1 MAQPRFRMAQPRI
14 IFINCLYLA
23 KLNPVLRIG
32 DIAQL
37 VERWNDDLEIAGSSP
52 LYMYFSSNNVRLFA
66 YVFTGGD
73 PRLECLKRYESNR
86 VYCFQTK
93 FLS

>member
-1 MAQPRFRMAQPRI
+1 MTHSRFRMAQSCI

-32 DIAQL
+32 DNGQL
-37 VERWNDDLEIAGSSP
+37 VERWNDALEIAGSSP
-52 LYMYFSSNNVRLFA
+52 LYMYFSSNNVRLLA

-73 PRLECLKRYESNR
+73 PRLEWLKRYDSNR
-86 VYCFQTK
+86 V
-93 FLS
+93 